1 MNPIL
6 LLYSLCSTLALQTSF
21 AKCLSALGPI
31 AILGHSQAPWY
42 GQVQGD
48 IQHFQK
54 KPTNVFYLSSQVLLI
69 ISNIENYFLDL
80 IPFTKMN
87 YYIPLVTLNS
97 LSLRRCSSNFKSI
110 ILTWFMELISW
121 VLLRKLISGEH
132 HITLWWYVETDLGN
146 GLVLSGKKPLP
157 EPRASSFRQGMVYT
171 VVSTGINC
179 PGCPIHA
186 HDAHEGRRP
195 KVDWWG
201 RNGASQPISLIWV
214 LHFSKNLSFS
224 DSWGDSCRYQ

>member
-1 MNPIL
+1 MRQDASECIVSVQYFNFTLKAVCNNSTMNPIL

-48 IQHFQK
+48 IWHFQK

-87 YYIPLVTLNS
+87 YYIPLVTL
-97 LSLRRCSSNFKSI
+97 
-110 ILTWFMELISW
+110 
-121 VLLRKLISGEH
+121 
-132 HITLWWYVETDLGN
+132 
-146 GLVLSGKKPLP
+146 SGKKPLP

-171 VVSTGINC
+171 MVSTGINRLV
-179 PGCPIHA
+179 INKFQT
-186 HDAHEGRRP
+186 P
-195 KVDWWG
+195 KM
-201 RNGASQPISLIWV
+201 
-214 LHFSKNLSFS
+214 SKTVINRF
-224 DSWGDSCRYQ
+224 